1 MGLEA
6 GIREAA
12 MATDEIT
19 PIIRKLGTALY
30 THKKKQEQAEDAGKA
45 VDYLVEQGVLKID

>member
-30 THKKKQEQAEDAGKA
+30 THKKKQEQAEEADKA
-45 VDYLVEQGVLKID
+45 VDYLVEQGVLNFD